1 MSDTAIDWDASIF
14 REVKV
19 EVNSDDEEVYKMEMG
34 GNNVPKP
41 DTSGETHHPQAAD
54 NNYNTGAHAANKQ
67 TNLEYP
73 DFNVILKTFPKFMT
87 RKATKTAV
95 LAYNFWAETHNGVY
109 PEIMEV
115 CGYPPEKMD
124 PIFAIFVKEVNSRT
138 GADYQEDSLKGCI
151 FGIQRFHKAY
161 CDYFNIHHT
170 YMTGKASSGFDQFNQ
185 AYYDRLAKMKNVQ
198 SVRNETPKG
207 ITRSQEEQLWQKG
220 IFGID
225 SAKAIS
231 DTMYFYLMKVFGLT
245 SASCLRYIKAEH
257 FTLSSDEY
265 GDYVELDKTFASD
278 REDMRFSYSYNT
290 ALEIVHTDKLRHY
303 ANRSNPRTFYNILSL
318 YLNLIK
324 EIPENDKSG
333 FLLQA
338 KHGLEFRHMAY
349 GVNNLQKKLSLIMKA
364 AGIEGYFTANSIV
377 QSSNYKRKQRP
388 ENMEELLDV
397 CRILDPPPGVVSTEV
412 MEKAIERHLHR
423 SQILD
428 GIQGKQ
434 QVSGII
440 SSLRRITNNEK
451 EDLKT
456 KLQRIIDSNSQNK
469 DTFPKPGSTASLESI
484 SSALS
489 DLPNAHQKS
498 TVQSL
503 TSLPSIQSQLTQP
516 VSAMQLASHTTM
528 RHIVPNVPLTPTLVQ
543 STTGGPV
550 TLLLIPA
557 STSFSG
563 QPGPLP
569 TAALIPAGATC
580 TLTSPTTVVNSANAM
595 INPAKDLM
603 NSKKGTV
610 KVKSA
615 SANLY
620 PRLYPTSKKNMAND
634 NTTPSL
640 GLHAVSIKKEPYD
653 PEENLSNKNK
663 NNDSTKGTTSFQ
675 TLDCHNHDI
684 KKGNTF
690 ENVGLVYPL
699 VSEPMKRPLEA
710 VGKRSNYES
719 MKKKIKPAAPKEKE
733 LIQTSLHTFS
743 DDTKQKMLESA
754 EPPQSSPENEIK
766 QQRSDLHDVDESNTE
781 MNECLNIESKSE
793 NVDKK
798 EKREYEGELQKPM
811 LDKEA
816 IVTKCNEGA
825 YPYKPTHSAR
835 IEYSLSNDYTKQI
848 CKQDMV
854 IVDDGDNNFNFSG
867 MCKIGKTS
875 CDLDINLGDYL
886 PENSV
891 IRPGDINL
899 KRMITSDGGK
909 FVISLKYSLQKE

>member
-1 MSDTAIDWDASIF
+1 
-14 REVKV
+14 
-19 EVNSDDEEVYKMEMG
+19 MEMG

-124 PIFAIFVKEVNSRT
+124 PIFAIFVKE
-138 GADYQEDSLKGCI
+138 
-151 FGIQRFHKAY
+151 RFHKAY

-397 CRILDPPPGVVSTEV
+397 C
-412 MEKAIERHLHR
+412 
-423 SQILD
+423 
-428 GIQGKQ
+428 
-434 QVSGII
+434 
-440 SSLRRITNNEK
+440 RRITNNEK